1 MDIIYSYMLFILLV
15 CTVNSDI
22 IFVLDSSGS
31 IGTTDYQQVI
41 EFTRVF
47 ADNLDI
53 GPMANQVGVILFG
66 STAQVAFNL
75 NTHSDKAS
83 LLDAINNLPYLNS
96 FTNTV
101 DGLCLLL
108 EEGFT
113 EQNGARLSS
122 GDVFRLAIVM
132 TDGQSNEITNQ
143 CNFTSVIEAAEA
155 VHNFDPSI
163 LVFAIGVTN
172 SVNNAELEAIAT
184 RNEFITYLVDFDQML
199 FRETMDE
206 QMYQLCFR
214 SEYLSVL

>member
-1 MDIIYSYMLFILLV
+1 M
-15 CTVNSDI
+15 
-22 IFVLDSSGS
+22 
-31 IGTTDYQQVI
+31 I

-143 CNFTSVIEAAEA
+143 CNFTSVMEAAEA

-214 SEYLSVL
+214 SKYLSVLPVYIK